1 MRGNPHVRFGGRA
14 EATDRPKSR
23 HRASVR
29 SNHTHA
35 TLLLKAGV
43 PVHVVAQR
51 LGHATPAITL
61 STYSHVLPRGRGRV
75 RSPC

>member
-1 MRGNPHVRFGGRA
+1 MSRLGAPSAPGPFGPIPA
-14 EATDRPKSR
+14 VAVESA
-23 HRASVR
+23 V
-29 SNHTHA
+29 
-35 TLLLKAGV
+35 KAGV

-61 STYSHVLPRGRGRV
+61 STYSHVLPRQQSEAGPR